1 MQNTKTEKIIIE
13 AELPVP
19 LGELTIYILPKKEDA
34 SAIVGLLENKPHI
47 VNFVMVNIAKGI
59 IRKKKL
65 NIKLLKLEYD
75 YSDNF
80 NDIDFGVAYFKARL
94 EGIEKNLKRIAGE
107 NKVFDF
113 NWEEYKKQKSVETL
127 SAK

>member
-1 MQNTKTEKIIIE
+1 MQKTKTENIIIE

-19 LGELTIYILPKKEDA
+19 LGELAIYALPKKEDV
-34 SAIVGLLENKPHI
+34 SAIVGLLDNKPYTANFEMTKI
-47 VNFVMVNIAKGI
+47 VKGI

-65 NIKLLKLEYD
+65 NLKLLKLEYD
-75 YSDNF
+75 YSDSNS
-80 NDIDFGVAYFKARL
+80 IDFGVAYFKARL
-94 EGIEKNLKRIAGE
+94 EGMEKNLKRIAGE

>member
-1 MQNTKTEKIIIE
+1 MQKTKTENIIIE

-19 LGELTIYILPKKEDA
+19 LGELAIYALPKKEDV
-34 SAIVGLLENKPHI
+34 SAIVGLLDNKPYTA
-47 VNFVMVNIAKGI
+47 NFVMTKIVKGI

-65 NIKLLKLEYD
+65 NLKLLKLEYD
-75 YSDNF
+75 YSDSNS
-80 NDIDFGVAYFKARL
+80 IDFGVAYFKARL
-94 EGIEKNLKRIAGE
+94 EGMEKNLKRIAGE